1 MVSLDTKTEDQT
13 PLSQASQGLKSKGIN
28 IFSVGIE
35 PGADQQDLEDTTT
48 KPSDVYIIPSDKLGS
63 TGKRIVDTIKGYV
76 DDTGRQTGQFCTP
89 PPPLPLLSLYF
100 RMSLKHFSQ
109 TCRNSFCH

>member
-1 MVSLDTKTEDQT
+1 MQFVILVSLDTKTEDQT
-13 PLSQASQGLKSKGIN
+13 PLNQASQGLKSKGVN

-48 KPSDVYIIPSDKLGS
+48 KPSDVYIIPSEQLGN

-76 DDTGRQTGQFCTP
+76 DDPGRQTGQFYTTTP
-89 PPPLPLLSLYF
+89 TTPALISVL
-100 RMSLKHFSQ
+100 
-109 TCRNSFCH
+109 